1 MRELLRFSVIPHF
14 QTDCLKLRLPCLVYV
29 VGLGIFCFCLSLS
42 DLLYTGSP
50 TQVGELCTWAILE
63 ISGIKKD
70 LYITIVAR
78 LLLFSLFCW
87 FSVVV
92 QSSGFWQT
100 FCIAFYLQSHTHQ
113 HRLSHINQHHH
124 HPHIYLAL
132 CETGGHSRVAGK
144 PRNCCYFV
152 FTARIAWGLLQICEL
167 TLPRWLSV

>member
-1 MRELLRFSVIPHF
+1 MLWVLGYSV
-14 QTDCLKLRLPCLVYV
+14 
-29 VGLGIFCFCLSLS
+29 FCLSLS

-50 TQVGELCTWAILE
+50 TCVGELCTWATLE

-87 FSVVV
+87 FSVVF

-144 PRNCCYFV
+144 PRNCFV
-152 FTARIAWGLLQICEL
+152 TLSLPRIAWGLLEICEL
-167 TLPRWLSV
+167 TLPRWLLV